1 MKVKIAG
8 TTFEFTAEACGAL
21 SDYISTLERAYA
33 ATAEGAEIVADIEA
47 RIVELILE
55 QQKAEKLVEKPLI
68 DTIIATLGYPEGC
81 EKVKGDFGSSKPQ
94 QPATQEAQ
102 NRGCLYALGSIV
114 RFCLKALAVLILA
127 GCIITSLCVIVGIIV
142 LLTTDAALS
151 SEVVF
156 TGLSPIGFAALI
168 CGSFLAFM
176 VALTYLLVCLVGS
189 KKVNGRTMLFMG
201 ILWLMLTVWAWVG
214 MGTNLANWD
223 RWGYSVEQNAE
234 SWAEG
239 IEEWAELFENKLER
253 NLEDLEE
260 SLETLED
267 ELERNL
273 EDLEDNLD
281 TLEDKLY

>member
-1 MKVKIAG
+1 MNEIMKVKVSG
-8 TTFEFTAEACGAL
+8 VTLGMSQEACGAL
-21 SDYISTLERAYA
+21 SDYIATLERAYG
-33 ATAEGAEIVADIEA
+33 TTPEGKEVVADIEA

-55 QQKAEKLVEKPLI
+55 QQKAEEVVEKPLI

-81 EKVKGDFGSSKPQ
+81 E
-94 QPATQEAQ
+94 QPESTNHTQAHTAQ
-102 NRGCLYALGSIV
+102 TTQNQGCLYALGSIV

-156 TGLSPIGFAALI
+156 TGVSPIGFAALI

-189 KKVNGRTMLFMG
+189 KKVKGRTMLFIG
-201 ILWLMLTVWAWVG
+201 ILWLILTVWAWVG

-223 RWGYSVEQNAE
+223 HWGYTIEMNDD
-234 SWAEG
+234 WAE
-239 IEEWAELFENKLER
+239 EFERLAKQFDDKLES

-260 SLETLED
+260 GLETLED

-281 TLEDKLY
+281 ALEDKLN

>member
-81 EKVKGDFGSSKPQ
+81 EQTESPYHAKPQ
-94 QPATQEAQ
+94 ATQTTRNQ
-102 NRGCLYALGSIV
+102 GCLYALGSIV

-151 SEVVF
+151 SEVIF
-156 TGLSPIGFAALI
+156 TGVSPIGFAALI

-176 VALTYLLVCLVGS
+176 VALSYLLVCLVGS

-201 ILWLMLTVWAWVG
+201 ILWLILTVWAWVG

-239 IEEWAELFENKLER
+239 IEEWAEQFENKLES
-253 NLEDLEE
+253 NFEDI
-260 SLETLED
+260 ED
-267 ELERNL
+267 SF
-273 EDLEDNLD
+273 DA
-281 TLEDKLY
+281 LEDKLN

>member
-21 SDYISTLERAYA
+21 SDYISTLERAYG
-33 ATAEGAEIVADIEA
+33 TTPEGKEVVADIEA

-55 QQKAEKLVEKPLI
+55 RQKADVVVEKPLI
-68 DTIIATLGYPEGC
+68 DNIIATLGYPEGC
-81 EKVKGDFGSSKPQ
+81 E
-94 QPATQEAQ
+94 QPKSTNHTQAQ
-102 NRGCLYALGSIV
+102 TTQTTQNQGCLYALGGIV

-156 TGLSPIGFAALI
+156 TGVSPIGFAALI
-168 CGSFLAFM
+168 CGSFLVFM

-201 ILWLMLTVWAWVG
+201 ILWLILTVWAWVG
-214 MGTNLANWD
+214 MGTNLSNWD
-223 RWGYSVEQNAE
+223 SWGYSVEQNAE
-234 SWAEG
+234 NWAER
-239 IEEWAELFENKLER
+239 IEEWAEQFE
-253 NLEDLEE
+253 EDMEMQME
-260 SLETLED
+260 SLEYSMDALD
-267 ELERNL
+267 
-273 EDLEDNLD
+273 DSMDNIL
-281 TLEDKLY
+281 

>member
-33 ATAEGAEIVADIEA
+33 ATAEGVEVVADIEA

-55 QQKAEKLVEKPLI
+55 RQKADVVVEKPLI
-68 DTIIATLGYPEGC
+68 DNIIATLGYPEGC
-81 EKVKGDFGSSKPQ
+81 EKPESTNH
-94 QPATQEAQ
+94 TQTQTTQTTQ

-151 SEVVF
+151 SEVIF

-176 VALTYLLVCLVGS
+176 VALSYLLVCLVGS